1 MGRRPKFRH
10 RGVRR
15 SQRTPLPSLL
25 AHRGVATRPRAQGA
39 TAAVAVGMAILHGR
53 AAAEVPGDTPEVD
66 LVLAAAEALAV
77 RVDLEAR
84 EALEAQVALEA
95 QAEAALMAARGR
107 TTVEDEAEVTVS
119 LLQVEVRHHQVV
131 TQAAE
136 ALVRPASGR
145 RGLIGAGLIPRCW
158 KSCDRSLTRRRS
170 SSRTT

>member
-1 MGRRPKFRH
+1 MGRRLKFRH

-25 AHRGVATRPRAQGA
+25 AHRGVTTRPRAQGA
-39 TAAVAVGMAILHGR
+39 TAAAAVVGTAILHGQ
-53 AAAEVPGDTPEVD
+53 AAAEVLGDTPEVD

-84 EALEAQVALEA
+84 GDLEAL
-95 QAEAALMAARGR
+95 AEAALMAALGR
-107 TTVEDEAEVTVS
+107 IMAEDEAEVTAS
-119 LLQVEVRHHQVV
+119 LPLVEVRHHRVV
-131 TQAAE
+131 TRVE
-136 ALVRPASGR
+136 EVLVRPASGQ

-158 KSCDRSLTRRRS
+158 RSCDRSPTRRRS